1 MPSTT
6 DDDARRAAR
15 RVQLITYPDAL
26 GGDLAALARLLGGAL
41 SGVFPGGVHV
51 LPPFPSSGDRGFA
64 PIDATVIEPSFGTW
78 ADIEAVSAE
87 APVTLDVM
95 VNHVSRHS
103 PQFVDF
109 AAHGRASR
117 WADLF
122 ITLDK
127 VWADGVPDPAD
138 VSRIFLRKPEHPF
151 SDIEIAATG
160 SVERVW
166 TSFGP
171 RADWSEQIDIDIT
184 SPLAD
189 ELYRSWFERFAA
201 HGVAGVRLDA
211 IGYVVKRRGTSCF
224 MVEPEIWEF
233 LDHIATLAAEFG
245 LTILPEVHDGP
256 GTFAAIAERGH
267 VGYDFA
273 LPGLVL
279 DALVGGD
286 ASDLAAWL
294 TALPP
299 EVVTMLD
306 CHDGI
311 PIQPDLVGVLPEAR
325 LRRIVDH
332 CLDRGANVNRIL
344 AAAPGTFDAH
354 QINITYPSACG
365 SDDAYLLARAIQLFA
380 PGTPQ
385 VYYVGLL
392 GGAND
397 PDAVVAQG
405 DGRAINRHDF
415 SGDEIE
421 AALGSAVV
429 RRQLELIDLRNE
441 HRAFAGSFGVEQPA
455 PHLLSLQWVD
465 GGHRCELR
473 VDLAAVTY
481 ELNAS

>member
-15 RVQLITYPDAL
+15 RVQLITYPNSL
-26 GGDLAALARLLGGAL
+26 GGDLEALGRLLRGGL
-41 SGVFPGGVHV
+41 SGVFPGGVHI

-78 ADIEAVSAE
+78 VDIEVIATES
-87 APVTLDVM
+87 PVTLDVM

-109 AAHGRASR
+109 VAHGRASR

-127 VWADGVPDPAD
+127 VWPGGEPDPAD
-138 VSRIFLRKPEHPF
+138 VAKIFLRKPEHPF
-151 SDIEIAATG
+151 SDITIAATG
-160 SVERVW
+160 TVERVW

-171 RADWSEQIDIDIT
+171 RVDWSEQIDIDIT

-201 HGVAGVRLDA
+201 HGVKGVRLDA

-224 MVEPEIWEF
+224 MVEPEIWLF
-233 LDHIATLAAEFG
+233 LDRIAGIAAEFG
-245 LTILPEVHDGP
+245 LSILPEVHDGP

-279 DALVGGD
+279 DALIGGD
-286 ASDLAAWL
+286 ATDLAAWL
-294 TALPP
+294 GALPGN
-299 EVVTMLD
+299 VVTMLD

-311 PIQPDLVGVLPEAR
+311 PIQPDLVGVLPEDR

-332 CLDRGANVNRIL
+332 CVERGANVNRIL

-392 GGAND
+392 AGKND
-397 PDAVVAQG
+397 PDAVVTQG

-415 SGDEIE
+415 TDAEID
-421 AALGSAVV
+421 AALGSPVA
-429 RRQLELIDLRNE
+429 RRQLELIELRNT
-441 HRAFAGSFGVEQPA
+441 HPAFAGDLTVEQPA
-455 PHLLSLQWVD
+455 PHLLSLRWVHGAD
-465 GGHRCELR
+465 TCELR
-473 VDLAAVTY
+473 ADLAAATH
-481 ELNAS
+481 ELYAS